1 MLIHHK
7 SLGINMNSSLNEQ
20 LGALF
25 TLYKQ
30 GRFEDVIT
38 QGNTLIEAFS
48 SEARLINILGASNI
62 ALKRFDVAIE
72 HYLKAIQLNPD
83 NAEAHNNLGVAYKE
97 NGDLTAAIESYQKAI
112 SLKPDYAEA
121 YNNLGS
127 VLQEKGDHKAAIE
140 TYQRVIELTPSIAQ
154 VHSNLGA
161 AYKENGDL
169 TAAIESYQEA
179 ISIDP
184 DYAEAHN
191 NLGIAQK
198 IEGYLEEAIES
209 LTRALQLKPNDATIY
224 VNLGAT
230 LQDKGDTDK
239 AIEAYRQAIQIK
251 PDLAEAQLNL
261 GSLLLANKN
270 FEEAIVH
277 LKRATHISP
286 HLSEAFEMIG
296 NLHFMHQEY
305 SKALVKYDLANSKR
319 SRARALLCLY
329 ALGKYKE
336 FSKRIEKSHDLD
348 KGNIEMASVSA
359 FVSNQIN
366 KSNFHPFCKNP
377 LDFLYF
383 SNIKNHKNNT
393 KAFIDRLIDELEQI
407 PSIWSPKKQATKN
420 GFHTTV
426 NLFNKNQ
433 GTISILEKI
442 IRDEIKIYYE
452 KFKSNECVFIDM
464 WPTNISLNGWSIR
477 IHQDGFQSTHIHPA
491 GWLSGVIYLALVE
504 SEDRNEGAIEFSLH
518 GYDYPIKNENFPKL
532 RYFPQKGDI
541 VFFPSSLFHHTIP
554 IKNNGERIIVSF
566 DLLPK

>member
-1 MLIHHK
+1 
-7 SLGINMNSSLNEQ
+7 LNEH
-20 LGALF
+20 LGTLL

-38 QGNTLIEAFS
+38 QGNTLVENFT
-48 SEARLINILGASNI
+48 SEARLINIIGAANI
-62 ALKRFDVAIE
+62 ALKRFEEAIK
-72 HYLKAIQLNPD
+72 HYLKAIELNPD
-83 NAEAHNNLGVAYKE
+83 NAEARNNLGVAYKE
-97 NGDLTAAIESYQKAI
+97 TGDLTAAIESYQKAI
-112 SLKPDYAEA
+112 SLKPDYVDA

-127 VLQEKGDHKAAIE
+127 VLQEKGDHEAAIE
-140 TYQRVIELTPSIAQ
+140 IYHRVIELNPNIAQ

-169 TAAIESYQEA
+169 TAAIESYQKA
-179 ISIDP
+179 ISLEP

-191 NLGIAQK
+191 NLGIALK
-198 IEGYLEEAIES
+198 IEGYLEDSIGS

-230 LQDKGDTDK
+230 LKDKGDTDQ
-239 AIEAYRQAIQIK
+239 AIKAYRQAIEIK
-251 PDLAEAQLNL
+251 PDSAEAHYNL
-261 GSLLLANKN
+261 GSLLLANK
-270 FEEAIVH
+270 EPKEAIKS
-277 LKRATHISP
+277 LKRATQISP
-286 HLSEAFEMIG
+286 HLSEAFVIIG
-296 NLHFMHQEY
+296 NIYFMHQEY
-305 SKALVKYDLANSKR
+305 SKALVEYELANSKT

-329 ALGKYKE
+329 ALGKYNE
-336 FSKRIEKSHDLD
+336 FSKRIKNSYDLD
-348 KGNIEMASVSA
+348 KDNIEMASVSA

-383 SNIKNHKNNT
+383 SNIKSHKNNT
-393 KAFIDRLIDELEQI
+393 KAFIDKLIDELKQI
-407 PSIWSPKKQATKN
+407 PAIWSPEKQATKN

-426 NLFNKNQ
+426 NLFNKSQ
-433 GTISILEKI
+433 GKISSLEKI

-477 IHQDGFQSTHIHPA
+477 IHKDGFQSTHIHPG

-504 SEDRNEGAIEFSLH
+504 SEDKNEGAIEFSLH
-518 GYDYPIKNENFPKL
+518 GYNYPIINENFPKS
-532 RYFPQKGDI
+532 RYFPKIGDI

-566 DLLPK
+566 DLLPN